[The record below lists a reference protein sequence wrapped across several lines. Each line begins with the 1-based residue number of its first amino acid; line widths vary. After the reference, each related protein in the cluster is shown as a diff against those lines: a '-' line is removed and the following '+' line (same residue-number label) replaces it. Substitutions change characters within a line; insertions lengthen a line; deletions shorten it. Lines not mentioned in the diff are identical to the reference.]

1 MQMMIEVENIYIHDK
16 IYEYIVSL
24 VTATRNDEYIKQGG
38 SPRAGIALAKMAAA
52 HAFLEGRKYCVPSD
66 VQKVFKEVL
75 IHRINLNTAAKGN
88 DLSKE
93 EILDNI
99 LKKTEEEIMK
109 RFIFLF
115 VILIATLVLSLIY
128 REEAPMRLF
137 AAELVFLFIVH
148 LFAVLNALLIRFN
161 GWQTPARIN
170 LGNTENEKIEVFFSG
185 GMFPFPVKGVMKFEV
200 CNTRLKDGKAIIDI
214 PFSMSAGRKTIVFP
228 VVMLNAG
235 LLQLRPVS
243 AVIFEATGQKK
254 KKKKI
259 REKERS
265 LLIYP
270 ESFSLLVNNE
280 KGIDFSLGND
290 DSEFYTDRP
299 GDDPSEVFD
308 RREFRNGDKLSR
320 VDWKLSAREKKIMV
334 KEMSAPI
341 PEPVCLILGLAKG
354 AAEKINSC
362 MSLFYSVSL
371 ALNSEKIRFSV
382 MIPGGTAGSYEIL
395 HVKDDETLS

>member
-1 MQMMIEVENIYIHDK
+1 
-16 IYEYIVSL
+16 
-24 VTATRNDEYIKQGG
+24 
-38 SPRAGIALAKMAAA
+38 
-52 HAFLEGRKYCVPSD
+52 
-66 VQKVFKEVL
+66 
-75 IHRINLNTAAKGN
+75 
-88 DLSKE
+88 
-93 EILDNI
+93 
-99 LKKTEEEIMK
+99 MK

-128 REEAPMRLF
+128 REDAPMRLF
-137 AAELVFLFIVH
+137 AAELVFLLVIH
-148 LFAVLNALLIRFN
+148 LFAVINALLIRFN

-185 GMFPFPVKGVMKFEV
+185 GIFPFPVKGVIKFEV

-214 PFSMSAGRKTIVFP
+214 PFSISAGRRTIVFP

-243 AVIFEATGQKK
+243 AVFFEATGLIGIR
-254 KKKKI
+254 KKI
-259 REKERS
+259 KEKERS

-270 ESFSLLVNNE
+270 ESFSLLVSDE
-280 KGIDFSLGND
+280 KGLDFSLGND

-320 VDWKLSAREKKIMV
+320 VDWKLSAREKKMMV

-341 PEPVCLILGLAKG
+341 PEPVCLLLGLDRVP
-354 AAEKINSC
+354 AEKINSC
-362 MSLFYSVSL
+362 MSLFYSVCL
-371 ALNSEKIRFSV
+371 ALNSENIRFSV
-382 MIPGGTAGSYEIL
+382 IIPGKVKGSYQVL
-395 HVKDDETLS
+395 HVKDDETLSETMTKLLSSEPMNIYDLSEMDTLRFFDPYNMAVYVTANEKEAGELKKANITGKMRVFCVTENKRQNTEKVSYFDKNDLKDELKNFCIEIK

>member
-1 MQMMIEVENIYIHDK
+1 
-16 IYEYIVSL
+16 
-24 VTATRNDEYIKQGG
+24 
-38 SPRAGIALAKMAAA
+38 
-52 HAFLEGRKYCVPSD
+52 
-66 VQKVFKEVL
+66 
-75 IHRINLNTAAKGN
+75 
-88 DLSKE
+88 
-93 EILDNI
+93 
-99 LKKTEEEIMK
+99 MK

-148 LFAVLNALLIRFN
+148 LFAVINALLIRFN

-200 CNTRLKDGKAIIDI
+200 CNTRLKDGKALIDI

-243 AVIFEATGQKK
+243 AVFFEATGLIGI
-254 KKKKI
+254 KKKI

-265 LLIYP
+265 ILIYP

-382 MIPGGTAGSYEIL
+382 MIPGGIAGSYEIL
-395 HVKDDETLS
+395 HVKDDETLSEAMTKLLCSKPMDTYDLSEMETMRLFDPYSMAIYITAEEKEADEIGKTKMNDKLMVFCVTGSKKRDSEKVSYFDKNELKDELKNFCIEIK